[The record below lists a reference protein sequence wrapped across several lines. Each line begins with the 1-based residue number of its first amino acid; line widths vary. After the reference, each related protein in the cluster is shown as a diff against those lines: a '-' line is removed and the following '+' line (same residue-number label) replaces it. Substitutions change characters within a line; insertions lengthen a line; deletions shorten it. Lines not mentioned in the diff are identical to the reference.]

1 MNTAIIQ
8 VIVGVLFVYILLSL
22 LVSQIN
28 QVIAYVLNIRAEQ
41 LRKRIGEIVV
51 DSSVQ
56 RQILSHPLVGLVSN
70 STKGSNSQS
79 FISNRT
85 AQISQVA
92 SSSFAK
98 AMVNIFTD
106 PYLELYSAIALVRN
120 DEERNNLEEI
130 VTQLRAN
137 ANDPTRSVAV
147 LNHLHEKINQL
158 TPPDRKD
165 RKALLRSLGSVSA
178 ALRSIQSGNSRLF
191 QLLDGVSR
199 VENRAFQQAMDSIL
213 ARVQDVH
220 QAEAAIEEW
229 FTNKMDQTKS
239 VYAMTMQALSLGVG
253 IFLAIALNIDTLQ
266 LAKSLWTDP
275 ILRGNLSTLA
285 QTTDLARAIESSST
299 LDIPEEGS
307 TTEQIVQSYATAQG
321 TVDQL
326 LALNLPIGWTFHTPS
341 VADATSGYSPVNDPR
356 NLYALVNPFSGGNWF
371 LRVLSKIFGLLL
383 TAFAVAQ
390 GAPFWFD
397 ILRRLTNTQGTGS
410 SSPNVVINTTNG
422 QST

>member
-1 MNTAIIQ
+1 MNSAIIQ
-8 VIVGVLFVYILLSL
+8 VMIGVLFVYILLSL

-51 DSSVQ
+51 DPSVQ
-56 RQILSHPLVGLVSN
+56 KQILSHPLVGLVSD
-70 STKGSNSQS
+70 STKGGNRRT

-120 DEERNNLEEI
+120 EEERDTLEEI

-158 TPPDRKD
+158 TPADRKD

-178 ALRSIQSGNSRLF
+178 SLRSLQSGNSRLY
-191 QLLDGVSR
+191 LLLEGVNR

-213 ARVQDVH
+213 TRVQDVH
-220 QAEAAIEEW
+220 EAEAAIEEW

-253 IFLAIALNIDTLQ
+253 IFLAIALNVDSLQ

-275 ILRGNLSTLA
+275 ILRNSLSTLA
-285 QTTDLARAIESSST
+285 QTTDLASAIESSST
-299 LDIPEEGS
+299 LDIPLDGS
-307 TTEQIVQSYATAQG
+307 TTDQIVQSYATAQG

-326 LALNLPIGWTFHTPS
+326 LALNLPIGWTFRIPTE
-341 VADATSGYSPVNDPR
+341 ADATTGYQAVNDPR
-356 NLYALVNPFSGGNWF
+356 NLYALVNPFSGGNWLF
-371 LRVLSKIFGLLL
+371 RMVSKIFGLLL

-397 ILRRLTNTQGTGS
+397 ILRRLTNPQGSGS
-410 SSPNVVINTTNG
+410 SSPNVVIHTTNG
-422 QST
+422 QSA